1 MPDYIWI
8 AAGAGGATA
17 EERASVGA
25 ARRRRGRMRTCVAR
39 AMAAKDEAVERDGR
53 SLTALELSL
62 SVATAAT

>member
-1 MPDYIWI
+1 
-8 AAGAGGATA
+8 
-17 EERASVGA
+17 
-25 ARRRRGRMRTCVAR
+25 MRPCVAR